1 MSWQLLW
8 WSSGWDFTLPLQGT
22 VVSLIL
28 SSQRTKIPLG
38 KQCSQKKLSWETGR
52 SHYRSAEV
60 PLYLFRYLSDLVCH
74 HSPLLSEFCSHYIG
88 FLFFLKP
95 STQTVRHTIINQSLC
110 SQPSPCSLFLGYF
123 EYLSSLG
130 LFHLFIFFTQILPF
144 LWVYPD
150 HHFSIEI
157 YPSLTSL

>member
-38 KQCSQKKLSWETGR
+38 KQCSQKKLSWETGM

-95 STQTVRHTIINQSLC
+95 STQSQAHNNKPKPVLTALTLFSLSWIFWIFQFSRII
-110 SQPSPCSLFLGYF
+110 
-123 EYLSSLG
+123 SSLY
-130 LFHLFIFFTQILPF
+130 IL
-144 LWVYPD
+144 YPD
-150 HHFSIEI
+150 FAFSMGL
-157 YPSLTSL
+157 PWPPF